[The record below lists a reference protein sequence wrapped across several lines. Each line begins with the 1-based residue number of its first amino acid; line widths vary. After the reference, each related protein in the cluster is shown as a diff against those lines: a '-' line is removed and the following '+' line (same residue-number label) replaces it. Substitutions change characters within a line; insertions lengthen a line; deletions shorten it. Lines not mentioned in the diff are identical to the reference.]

1 MPRTQTLRA
10 VVDAPEFV
18 PPSAPTPIITPP
30 STAGHVPPSPRL
42 YPAGAH
48 PPDSP
53 PGRAEMERAALP
65 SEDVLALPP
74 AEAAQRL
81 LRQARAHDAADAR
94 SRLAEIGTQLEDLVE
109 RARTSN
115 LSALHF
121 TQQAGGL
128 LQERTRLDDVLR
140 LLGQTPPDRADP
152 AAEVLALLQSV
163 RRYRS
168 GGIPREFRAIRV
180 KSLDKLPDELAALED
195 HDFGLRATLA
205 AVPHALWGK
214 PVAEWLDKMAGFIS
228 HRQDLRRRLAALDP
242 ASDTARRE
250 MVASVIDKAGGLDEV
265 AAGLAE
271 KQPVPPGEREAQAVA
286 VAIGG
291 MDRRIAELDNESR
304 AHADLVRERQSHQER
319 HDALLELAKGQR
331 QQMAREK
338 LQAATTGRLDALD
351 ALAEM
356 LRDAD
361 RAELAS
367 SVEAIRGDNAVMTA
381 IVREL
386 I

>member
-1 MPRTQTLRA
+1 MPRTATMPA
-10 VVDAPEFV
+10 T
-18 PPSAPTPIITPP
+18 PPSAPTPLTPP
-30 STAGHVPPSPRL
+30 MTPPVADVSPMPRL
-42 YPAGAH
+42 HPAPTPIPAGAH

-53 PGRAEMERAALP
+53 PGRAEMERAPLP

-81 LRQARAHDAADAR
+81 LRQARSHDAADAR
-94 SRLAEIGTQLEDLVE
+94 AKLAEIGTQLEDLVE

-152 AAEVLALLQSV
+152 AAEVLGLLQSV
-163 RRYRS
+163 RRYRTQ
-168 GGIPREFRAIRV
+168 GIPREFKAIRV
-180 KSLDKLPDELAALED
+180 SSLDKLPNELAALED
-195 HDFGLRATLA
+195 GDFGLRATLA

-214 PVAEWLDKMAGFIS
+214 PVAEWLAKVGSFIR
-228 HRQDLRRRLAALDP
+228 HRQDLHRRLAALDS
-242 ASDTARRE
+242 ASDVTRRE
-250 MVASVIDKAGGLDEV
+250 MVAKVIDQAGGVDAV

-291 MDRRIAELDNESR
+291 MDKRLAELDDESR
-304 AHADLVRERQSHQER
+304 AHADLVRERKSHQER
-319 HDALLELAKGQR
+319 HDALLELAQGQR
-331 QQMAREK
+331 RESAK
-338 LQAATTGRLDALD
+338 RQLNDAFTGRLDALD
-351 ALAEM
+351 ELAEI

-361 RAELAS
+361 RAELAENI
-367 SVEAIRGDNAVMTA
+367 EAIRGDGAVMVA